1 LSRVKSGFRAWQ
13 ATHVT
18 TAKGEVWP
26 VMIVVAPGLTEAVQ
40 AVNRALGWR
49 AVIQGAEEGVLIEIP
64 MPAQATQGVI
74 SVFKA
79 DDESG
84 EQMTHVA
91 AMKRRGRLRENP
103 WRSSTGERNERWMT
117 GLQSEGGHRLTMG
130 LDPAAWEGLKAL
142 SKARRLTYKE
152 TVQSLIL
159 EKVAE
164 KRSLPRQATAG

>member
-1 LSRVKSGFRAWQ
+1 
-13 ATHVT
+13 
-18 TAKGEVWP
+18 
-26 VMIVVAPGLTEAVQ
+26 MIVVAPGLTEAVP

-74 SVFKA
+74 SVFRA
-79 DDESG
+79 DESG
-84 EQMTHVA
+84 QMTHVA

-103 WRSSTGERNERWMT
+103 WRSTTGERNERWMT